1 MWPITVTSASSIS
14 ASILIKTAVW
24 VISTTPF
31 ALLFAA
37 STLKKS
43 LQDKSRFSQNSAFTA
58 FTLVWTHDCLQNG
71 RYFSEFFRRTKE
83 KCQASEERETLAM
96 GEGAHRALHEINWNT
111 PNLSPSRVLC
121 APRSLR
127 ACLRSPM
134 WRDKITPVLQT
145 WRTKN
150 SEKGEER

>member
-1 MWPITVTSASSIS
+1 MWPITVTSASSIF
-14 ASILIKTAVW
+14 ARILIKTAVW

-58 FTLVWTHDCLQNG
+58 FTFVWTHDCLQNG

-83 KCQASEERETLAM
+83 SAKRARSARHSRW
-96 GEGAHRALHEINWNT
+96 GKALHETNWNT